1 MEVIDIHTH
10 GIGSFDTAT
19 ASRKQIIR
27 IAELQAQNGVGVIIP
42 TIYAAEIDI
51 MRLHVLTVRKAMELQ
66 ASSEN
71 TAISQARI
79 IGVHL
84 EGPFLNPERC
94 GALNKTAFIKPSEK
108 ALADLLEDVSDIVK
122 IITVAPE
129 LDGAIPMIR
138 QIREKGILVNM
149 GHSNATYSE
158 AEAGFYAGASGV
170 THLFNAMRP
179 FHHREPGIA
188 GFALTNKDIYVEVI
202 ADPYHL
208 HQKTLSLIFNAKA
221 SDKIIIVSDTVKETK
236 SSHYA
241 GGITNTS
248 NTLLGGSMTV
258 TEAAKRLIKNG
269 FSEELI
275 MDCITRNPAD
285 YLGLHSLQ

>member
-10 GIGSFDTAT
+10 GIGSFDTET
-19 ASRKQIIR
+19 ASRKQIAK
-27 IAELQAQNGVGVIIP
+27 IAELHAQTGVEMIIP
-42 TIYAAEIDI
+42 TIYAAEIDV
-51 MRLHVLTVRKAMELQ
+51 MRLHVLMVKKAMEMQ
-66 ASSEN
+66 ESSEN

-84 EGPFLNPERC
+84 EGPFLNPQRC
-94 GALNKTAFIKPSEK
+94 GALNKNAFIPPSEK
-108 ALADLLEDVSDIVK
+108 ALVELLDDVSDIVR

-129 LDGAIPMIR
+129 LDGAIPLIR
-138 QIREKGILVNM
+138 QIRERGILVSM
-149 GHSNATYSE
+149 GHSDATYSE

-179 FHHREPGIA
+179 LHHREPGIA

-208 HQKTLSLIFNAKA
+208 HQKTISLIFSVKA
-221 SDKIIIVSDTVKETK
+221 GDKVIIVSDTVKETK

-248 NTLLGGSMTV
+248 NTLMGGSITV
-258 TEAAKRLIKNG
+258 MEAAKRLIKNG

-275 MDCITRNPAD
+275 MGCITANPAA

>member
-10 GIGSFDTAT
+10 GIGSFDTET
-19 ASRKQIIR
+19 ASRKQIIK
-27 IAELQAQNGVGVIIP
+27 IAELHAQTGVEMIIP

-51 MRLHVLTVRKAMELQ
+51 MRLHVLTVKKAMEIQ
-66 ASSEN
+66 ASSES

-84 EGPFLNPERC
+84 EGPFLNPQRC
-94 GALNKTAFIKPSEK
+94 GALNKNAFIQPSEK
-108 ALADLLEDVSDIVK
+108 ALAALLDDVSDIVK
-122 IITVAPE
+122 IITISPE
-129 LDGAIPMIR
+129 LDGAIPLIR
-138 QIREKGILVNM
+138 QIRERGIFVSM
-149 GHSNATYSE
+149 GHSDATYSE

-208 HQKTLSLIFNAKA
+208 HQKVLSLIFNVKA
-221 SDKIIIVSDTVKETK
+221 CEKIIIVSDTVKETK

-248 NTLLGGSMTV
+248 NTLMGGSMTV
-258 TEAAKRLIKNG
+258 MEAAKRLIKNG
-269 FSEELI
+269 FSETLI
-275 MDCITRNPAD
+275 MNCITANPAA
-285 YLGLHSLQ
+285 YLGLHCLQ

>member
-10 GIGSFDTAT
+10 GIGSFDTET
-19 ASRKQIIR
+19 ASRKQIVK
-27 IAELQAQNGVGVIIP
+27 IAELHAQTGVEMIIP

-51 MRLHVLTVRKAMELQ
+51 MRLHVLTVKKAMESQ

-71 TAISQARI
+71 TAITQARI

-84 EGPFLNPERC
+84 EGPFLNPQRC
-94 GALNKTAFIKPSEK
+94 GALNKNAFLPPSEK
-108 ALADLLEDVSDIVK
+108 ALAELLDDVSDVVK

-129 LDGAIPMIR
+129 LDGAIPLIR
-138 QIREKGILVNM
+138 QIRERGIIVSM
-149 GHSNATYSE
+149 GHSDATYSE

-188 GFALTNKDIYVEVI
+188 GFALTNKDVYVEVI

-208 HQKTLSLIFNAKA
+208 HQKTISLIFSLKA

-248 NTLLGGSMTV
+248 NTLMGGSMTV
-258 TEAAKRLIKNG
+258 TEATKRLIKSG

-275 MDCITRNPAD
+275 MHCITTNPAA
-285 YLGLHSLQ
+285 YLGLHCLQ